1 METDGV
7 TVTGADDWDATV
19 AHAREA
25 GDRVVYDV

>member
-7 TVTGADDWDATV
+7 TVTGTGEWDATV

-25 GDRVVYDV
+25 GDHVVYEI